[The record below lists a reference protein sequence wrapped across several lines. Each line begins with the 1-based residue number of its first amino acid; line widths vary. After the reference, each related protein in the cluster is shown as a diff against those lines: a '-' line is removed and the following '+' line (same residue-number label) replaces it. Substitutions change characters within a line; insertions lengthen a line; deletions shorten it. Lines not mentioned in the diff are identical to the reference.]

1 MSTKRFILLVLLIGG
16 GGFLAGI
23 FVTHYDRFPYPQ
35 LVALRSG
42 LRTATGGGPDLEQGE
57 QIFRS
62 QCAVCHGPEAKG
74 GRGPDLTRGTLTPDA
89 IITAVTQGIPGTEMP
104 GSWTPAAQSNALV
117 AYVMSL
123 QVSGS
128 TDEDIAAAAAAGRE
142 VFTSQD
148 CATCHVVEGKAS
160 GLGPSLADIGSRRS
174 ADHLRSSIVEPNRY
188 ITTGFQPVS
197 VTRPDGSVQSGF
209 LIDKDPFS
217 VRIRDNDGRLLAFST
232 RDATVQVLNTSPM
245 TSYGSVLDEQQ
256 LSDLVTYLS
265 TLQ

>member
-1 MSTKRFILLVLLIGG
+1 MSTKRFIVLVLLITG

-35 LVALRSG
+35 LVAFRAE

-57 QIFRS
+57 RIFRS

-74 GRGPDLTRGTLTPDA
+74 GRGPDLTRGTLDEDA
-89 IITAVTQGIPGTEMP
+89 ITIAVTRGIPGTEMP
-104 GSWTPAAQSNALV
+104 GSWMPAAQSQALA

-123 QVSGS
+123 QGSGPS
-128 TDEDIAAAAAAGRE
+128 DEDLAAAAAGRE

-174 ADHLRSSIVEPNRY
+174 LDHLRSSIVEPNRF
-188 ITTGFQPVS
+188 IATGYQPVS
-197 VTRPDGSVQSGF
+197 VTQPDGSVHSGF

-217 VRIRDNDGRLLAFST
+217 VRLRDNDGRLLAFAT
-232 RDATVQVLNTSPM
+232 RGATVQVLDTSPM
-245 TSYGSVLDEQQ
+245 PSYESVLDEQQ
-256 LSDLVTYLS
+256 LSNLVAYLS